1 MPMHINAAILDSCK
15 KEELASVIVFQNKNI
30 KDLKMNALSSN

>member
-15 KEELASVIVFQNKNI
+15 KAVIVFQNKNI
-30 KDLKMNALSSN
+30 MDLKMNALSSN